1 MKIQTSR
8 FGEVEVSEEII
19 LDFSTGIPGFSELT
33 KFVILEYKDPIS
45 WLQSIENPEVA
56 FIISDPFQLF
66 PNYAL
71 KLGDDVLK
79 YMHITDSSEALIFVI
94 LSVSDNVLSANLRAP
109 IIVNTK
115 SRMATQLIVDD
126 ERLSFKTPVPA
137 PNKK

>member
-1 MKIQTSR
+1 
-8 FGEVEVSEEII
+8 
-19 LDFSTGIPGFSELT
+19 
-33 KFVILEYKDPIS
+33 
-45 WLQSIENPEVA
+45 VA

-79 YMHITDSSEALIFVI
+79 YMNVTDSSEALILVI

-137 PNKK
+137 VNKK